1 MLYVI
6 VNVVYG
12 CEDIELMPQYGANI
26 IAIHK
31 WNDTYIEKTLGD
43 KHTSL

>member
-1 MLYVI
+1 MFILMLYVI

-26 IAIHK
+26 
-31 WNDTYIEKTLGD
+31 TQME
-43 KHTSL
+43 